1 MAKPKNVVLKFKV
14 LDEMRFTTFATA
26 ATYAEY
32 LVNKGFIVH
41 MTVDPGVDPELYS
54 PAIGYLVTRYE
65 KI

>member
-14 LDEMRFTTFATA
+14 LDEMRFITFATA

-41 MTVDPGVDPELYS
+41 MYVDPELYS